1 MYRYSTQGRKRV
13 RIRIRRRGRWVLA
26 MLVAAALVLGVP
38 QIFLAGAAPAGG
50 GYVTVVVRP
59 GDTLWDL
66 AEEHGP
72 AGVDPRL
79 TVYRIQKLNGLET
92 ATIFPGQVLRIP
104 TH

>member
-1 MYRYSTQGRKRV
+1 MDQIPSQGRKKV

-26 MLVAAALVLGVP
+26 MLLAAALVLGVP
-38 QIFLAGAAPAGG
+38 QIFLAGAAPADE

-72 AGVDPRL
+72 DGIDPRL
-79 TVYRIQKLNGLET
+79 VVYRIQKLSGLQG
-92 ATIFPGQVLRIP
+92 AAIFPGQVLKIP
-104 TH
+104 TR